1 MKKIPRNLKGS
12 KEESIKGFEG
22 RKGREKYYNYVI
34 ISKRN
39 GRRRRRENWYW
50 YVKLKIVLFT
60 FLIRKNKLKK
70 GKKTKNR
77 KSKMRSL

>member
-1 MKKIPRNLKGS
+1 MKKMPRNLKGS

-39 GRRRRRENWYW
+39 GRRRRRETWYW
-50 YVKLKIVLFT
+50 YVNLKIVLFT

-70 GKKTKNR
+70 ERKPKTEKV
-77 KSKMRSL
+77 K